1 MSWRRVQ
8 WFLVLGLGLAGVS
21 AIGPTSSG
29 GATRRQR
36 MDDPDRH
43 RGITAVPG
51 ILVGHHTL
59 DRRPTGCTVVLALD
73 GAVAGGDVRGG
84 APATRET
91 DLLRPENLV
100 DRIHAVVLAG
110 GSAYGLDAAGG
121 VVQALA
127 ERGVGFPVSTG
138 VVPIVVG
145 AALFDLGVGTDPTV
159 RPDAACGRAAVAAA
173 SAGAVAEGNVGAGAG
188 ATVGKLWGLERAM
201 KAGVGSSAI
210 ELPSGLVVGALAAVN
225 AVGDVVD
232 PATGAVLAGVREGE
246 RLLDARVLLRA
257 GRRQPPAGTPP
268 AMVREHTTL
277 VVVAT
282 NAVLTKGEATRVAQM
297 ANAGVARTLYP
308 AHSPYD
314 GDVLFVLATG
324 RHTASVEVLEVGA
337 LAAEAVADAIVRAA
351 RAADPLPGLPS
362 AKGAAP

>member
-1 MSWRRVQ
+1 VSCRCAQ
-8 WFLVLGLGLAGVS
+8 GAIAFLLGFVFVPSTPSILGQ
-21 AIGPTSSG
+21 SSMG
-29 GATRRQR
+29 GER
-36 MDDPDRH
+36 PG
-43 RGITAVPG
+43 GITAVPG
-51 ILVGHHTL
+51 IQVGHYTL
-59 DRRPTGCTVVLALD
+59 ARRPTGCTVVLALE
-73 GAVAGGDVRGG
+73 GAVAGADVRGG

-100 DRIHAVVLAG
+100 ERVHAVVFAG
-110 GSAYGLDAAGG
+110 GSAFGLDAASG

-127 ERGVGFPVSTG
+127 ERDVGFPVTTG

-145 AALFDLGVGTDPTV
+145 AALFDLGVGADPTI

-173 SAGAVAEGNVGAGAG
+173 STGAVAEGNVGAGAG
-188 ATVGKLWGLERAM
+188 ATVGKLWGLAHAM
-201 KAGVGSSAI
+201 KGGVGSSAI

-225 AVGDVVD
+225 AVGDVID
-232 PATGAVLAGVREGE
+232 PATGEVVAGVRDGE
-246 RLLDARVLLRA
+246 RLLDARRLLRE
-257 GRRQPPAGTPP
+257 GRRQPPEGARP

-282 NAVLTKGEATRVAQM
+282 NAVLSKSAATRVAQM

-324 RHTASVEVLEVGA
+324 RLAGEADVLEIGA
-337 LAAEAVADAIVRAA
+337 LAASAVADATVRAV

-362 AKGAAP
+362 ARGAVP